1 MYIQAWD
8 TRDGSPHL
16 FFDNSDMTDNMTMI
30 RPPEGIYQPFYF
42 DIEKQ
47 EWIGTTPSHDKNDSE
62 QEECGN
68 KEEDGDEEE
77 VRDGMEEQVAHLMF
91 ENSQLKL
98 SAQEAEEE
106 MAGMLF
112 FIVEMME
119 KSNKEESSEGDV
131 EDDTEIP
138 NV

>member
-16 FFDNSDMTDNMTMI
+16 FFDNSDMTDNTTMI
-30 RPPEGIYQPFYF
+30 RPPDGIYQPFYF

-47 EWIGTTPSHDKNDSE
+47 EWIGTTLSHDKNDSE

-119 KSNKEESSEGDV
+119 KSNKEENSEGDV